1 MTIHFINNPCVF
13 LRCTEADNLEGD
25 IGLHCVRLSNL
36 ILANMV
42 TFLLLMAYYRPKA
55 LVVMEQPK
63 SSWLF
68 KQVRCLEVI
77 WRLNMEKYLTYMGS
91 WGGLLLKGTHL
102 MSNFS
107 LKAMVRKC
115 TKKLKEKVA
124 QRVEAMN
131 RKRVA
136 AGKPKKVFWVRTP
149 DKKFHGGKDLAS
161 TAIYP
166 KRFARAVFKCWLKA

>member
-68 KQVRCLEVI
+68 RQVRCLEVI

-102 MSNFS
+102 MSHGSEMHQEAEGEGCTTCRSNEQEESRCRKAQES
-107 LKAMVRKC
+107 LLG
-115 TKKLKEKVA
+115 TH
-124 QRVEAMN
+124 
-131 RKRVA
+131 
-136 AGKPKKVFWVRTP
+136 T
-149 DKKFHGGKDLAS
+149 
-161 TAIYP
+161 
-166 KRFARAVFKCWLKA
+166 

>member
-1 MTIHFINNPCVF
+1 MSFYVVLRQTTWRGTLVFIVWDWAIWFWPTWSRFCFWWPTIAQRPLWSWNSPRVLGYSGRWDAWRSFGDSTWRSIPPTWVVG
-13 LRCTEADNLEGD
+13 EG
-25 IGLHCVRLSNL
+25 CCS
-36 ILANMV
+36 
-42 TFLLLMAYYRPKA
+42 KA
-55 LVVMEQPK
+55 LT
-63 SSWLF
+63 W
-68 KQVRCLEVI
+68 
-77 WRLNMEKYLTYMGS
+77 W
-91 WGGLLLKGTHL
+91 
-102 MSNFS
+102 
-107 LKAMVRKC
+107 AMVRKC